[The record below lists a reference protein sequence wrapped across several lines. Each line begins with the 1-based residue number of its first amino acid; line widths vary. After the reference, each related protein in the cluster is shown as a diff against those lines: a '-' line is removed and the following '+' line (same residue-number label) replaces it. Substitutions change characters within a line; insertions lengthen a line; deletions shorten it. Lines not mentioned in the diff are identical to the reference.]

1 MILNSK
7 MEGTKERISKISEPQ
22 ERKTE
27 IAQSDNR
34 EKIAGG
40 KSEQSLRSNSH
51 SIGIS
56 EERIKRAR
64 WKKYSKSNVW
74 NLPNW
79 AKDIKL
85 HIQEEN
91 TPTQKKK
98 STPRHIIV
106 KFLKT

>member
-64 WKKYSKSNVW
+64 WKKYSKSNV
-74 NLPNW
+74 
-79 AKDIKL
+79 
-85 HIQEEN
+85 
-91 TPTQKKK
+91 
-98 STPRHIIV
+98 
-106 KFLKT
+106 